1 MQFICQ
7 FYQKKLFQRYQWLP
21 RVIANNMKTWFVT
34 VQYVEKLFESN
45 YEEIDTPMILHAL
58 YKYTN
63 AVIVSKDTNALIL
76 LVYMDALKNIL
87 SR

>member
-1 MQFICQ
+1 
-7 FYQKKLFQRYQWLP
+7 
-21 RVIANNMKTWFVT
+21 MKTWFVT

-45 YEEIDTPMILHAL
+45 YEEADTPMILDAL

-63 AVIVSKDTNALIL
+63 AVMVSKDTNALIL

>member
-1 MQFICQ
+1 
-7 FYQKKLFQRYQWLP
+7 
-21 RVIANNMKTWFVT
+21 MKTWFVT

-45 YEEIDTPMILHAL
+45 YEEADTPMILYAL

-63 AVIVSKDTNALIL
+63 AVMVSKDTNALIL